1 MTPVGERQWESGSAR
16 AAVPA
21 PPWRPRLETA
31 HEETDYEEKE
41 YDMPEKEN
49 TSIKDP
55 DMYQALR
62 DDGASQQKAARIS
75 NAAAKKGRSS
85 VGRKGGKANSYE
97 EWTVEQLRTKA
108 KEINLTGYSRKRKGE
123 LIEALRDS

>member
-1 MTPVGERQWESGSAR
+1 
-16 AAVPA
+16 
-21 PPWRPRLETA
+21 
-31 HEETDYEEKE
+31 
-41 YDMPEKEN
+41 MPEKEN

-97 EWTVEQLRTKA
+97 QWTVRELRTKA
-108 KEINLTGYSRKRKGE
+108 KEINLTGYSRKRKDE
-123 LIEALRDS
+123 LIQALRDS